1 MTGRHLRRGHY
12 VFFAGLAMLFMG
24 FLTLTRANAEATNAP
39 AHVAPFLI
47 LGAYVVL
54 ALGLLW

>member
-1 MTGRHLRRGHY
+1 MTGKRLTRGHY
-12 VFFAGLAMLFMG
+12 VFFAGLAMLFTG

-54 ALGLLW
+54 AWGLLW

>member
-1 MTGRHLRRGHY
+1 M
-12 VFFAGLAMLFMG
+12 FFAGLAMLFMG